1 MKNEIIII
9 NIEVGKVS
17 KDQIPQFIKYL
28 KDCLKRSFK
37 SEDNCP
43 NFVFVPTYNGQYRCT
58 LAGDSEVLRVVTL
71 TDDILDIPVEQI
83 KDLILK

>member
-17 KDQIPQFIKYL
+17 KDQIPQFIKHL

-37 SEDNCP
+37 PEEDCP
-43 NFVFVPTYNGQYRCT
+43 NFVFVPTIAR
-58 LAGDSEVLRVVTL
+58 SKFL
-71 TDDILDIPVEQI
+71 TPKILVSQVIIGVA
-83 KDLILK
+83 